1 MPFFIINMLV
11 QGSNIEINYL
21 IFSLIVKNWYWLLV
35 NKLVL
40 ITGHWHCVLIFY
52 STWNLYKYIQR
63 RLRVLHKARNLGLY
77 YRLLDVRAVIFKMAV
92 RVVTSTSKWLGCDEY
107 WGFFVLNRTC
117 VVFQWE
123 TVQVS
128 AFNHWFAHSPVNKP
142 MARRRILIADD
153 RLDSRLPKQSP
164 VLLLVDNACDYK
176 ELIVFPNFS
185 FIIFLKTW
193 IR

>member
-1 MPFFIINMLV
+1 MALCLN
-11 QGSNIEINYL
+11 
-21 IFSLIVKNWYWLLV
+21 LLQ
-35 NKLVL
+35 
-40 ITGHWHCVLIFY
+40 H
-52 STWNLYKYIQR
+52 
-63 RLRVLHKARNLGLY
+63 VLHKARNLGLY

-185 FIIFLKTW
+185 FIIFYKLESGNGEVDTVVCINLRKK
-193 IR
+193 RDEK